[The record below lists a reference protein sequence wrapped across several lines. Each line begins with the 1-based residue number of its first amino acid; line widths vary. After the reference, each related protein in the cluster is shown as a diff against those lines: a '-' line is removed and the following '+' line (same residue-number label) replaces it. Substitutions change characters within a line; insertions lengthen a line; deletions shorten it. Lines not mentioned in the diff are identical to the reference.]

1 MAGPQNAAR
10 RIDRL
15 RAVVAKDAAPYV
27 IGGVS
32 AKSFRKRFD
41 DAALEKLPVLRWW
54 DWPEDRIARNI
65 GARKS
70 GRVDLL
76 A

>member
-10 RIDRL
+10 RIARL

-32 AKSFRKRFD
+32 AKSIRKRFD
-41 DAALEKLPVLRWW
+41 DAAIEKLPLSDTCTKASNCFKFISMLPFHFPLRLSW
-54 DWPEDRIARNI
+54 
-65 GARKS
+65 
-70 GRVDLL
+70 
-76 A
+76 